1 MEHSTPILDAADLT
15 CARQP
20 SGHLD
25 LTLASRQ
32 LVDVHVTPTF
42 PLSRRHAMVAVR
54 NTDGEEVALID
65 DISKL
70 DATSRKVMNEEME
83 RSYFMPRITEIVFA
97 EEKMNVLTIEA
108 ETDRGPRTIQL
119 RNPRRRIR
127 KLPRNRVVI
136 RDVDNNRYEVRNW
149 TKLNAYG
156 RELLSQ
162 HM

>member
-1 MEHSTPILDAADLT
+1 MQISTPILDAADVK

-20 SGHLD
+20 NGHLD
-25 LTLASRQ
+25 IVYPDGEWS
-32 LVDVHVTPTF
+32 DVHVTPTF
-42 PLSRRHAMVAVR
+42 PLSRRNAMVAVR
-54 NTDGEEVALID
+54 DSNGEEVALLD
-65 DISKL
+65 DITKL
-70 DATSRKVMNEEME
+70 DSDSREIMTEEME
-83 RSYFMPRITEIVFA
+83 RSYFMPRITDILFA

-119 RNPRRRIR
+119 RNPRRAIR

-136 RDVDNNRYEVRNW
+136 RDVDNNRYEIKDW
-149 TKLNAYG
+149 TALPIYG